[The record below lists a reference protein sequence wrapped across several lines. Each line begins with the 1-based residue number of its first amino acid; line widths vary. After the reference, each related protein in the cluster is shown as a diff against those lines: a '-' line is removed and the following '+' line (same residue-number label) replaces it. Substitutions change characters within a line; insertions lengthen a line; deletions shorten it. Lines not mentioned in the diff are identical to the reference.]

1 MSADLVLLHGVGLDH
16 RMWQR
21 CAPELSGHRVNTP
34 DLPGHGAGEP
44 ISRDA
49 TLDDLAAAVLREL
62 PGPAH
67 LVGFSL
73 GALVA
78 QQIALRAPAAVRS
91 LVLVS
96 SVAARS
102 PEQAGAVRERSE
114 AAEADFAATAE
125 AAVQRWMTP
134 EWQAREPDLAA
145 RLRSTLLGNDL
156 DSYRTAY
163 RIFATADADLADRLS
178 AITAPTLAIT
188 GADDPGSTP
197 AMTEHLAAA
206 IPRARAVV
214 VPGARHLLPLERP
227 ARLCAEIRAHLARTT
242 TRTTTEPEP

>member
-1 MSADLVLLHGVGLDH
+1 MSDLVLLHGVGLDH
-16 RMWQR
+16 RMWDR
-21 CAPELSGHRVNTP
+21 CAPQLSRVSTP

-44 ISRDA
+44 IPPDA
-49 TLDDLAAAVLREL
+49 TLDDLADAVLRGL

-78 QQIALRAPAAVRS
+78 QQIALRAPTAVRS

-102 PEQAGAVRERSE
+102 PEQAGAVRARLD
-114 AAEADFAATAE
+114 AAELDFAATAE

-134 EWQAREPDLAA
+134 DWQAREPELTAQ
-145 RLRSTLLGNDL
+145 LRSTLLGNDP

-163 RIFATADADLADRLS
+163 RIFATADADLAERLS

-197 AMTEHLAAA
+197 AMTEHLAAT
-206 IPRARAVV
+206 IPHARAVV
-214 VPGARHLLPLERP
+214 VPGARHLLPLEDP

-242 TRTTTEPEP
+242 TPYDHGA